1 MQFFTI
7 SDYKRFTIS
16 MAFKPEKFTY
26 QPLQEPMDFRLLE
39 LLPGERDE
47 TIKCSLTHSS
57 LTSHPYYHA
66 VSYTWGTP
74 GLFQE
79 IELGGV
85 AHSIQ
90 ANLFDF
96 LQQLRLTY
104 AAVTLWVDALC
115 INQNDILE
123 KNIQVPLMGLI
134 YSYAKSVLVWLGP
147 QANGSEEYF
156 DSCNQIPL
164 ESQSLC
170 SSILKNVDSD
180 ATNPISAAIASLQ
193 RRTYWTRTWIIQEIV
208 LASDI
213 HIFCGDR
220 FSHWPNFI
228 LHMPDHDTGNQ
239 AIGMRNP
246 THPFGK
252 LKKLRIIATRLTLR
266 QLLF

>member
-1 MQFFTI
+1 
-7 SDYKRFTIS
+7 

-47 TIKCSLTHSS
+47 TLKCSLTHSS

-66 VSYTWGTP
+66 LSYTWGTP

-115 INQNDILE
+115 I
-123 KNIQVPLMGLI
+123 
-134 YSYAKSVLVWLGP
+134 YSYRTAMKHLGNLGLAPQFSEGFDFAYLVGPIRTHELVWTPWSWFG
-147 QANGSEEYF
+147 
-156 DSCNQIPL
+156 
-164 ESQSLC
+164 
-170 SSILKNVDSD
+170 ILYN
-180 ATNPISAAIASLQ
+180 
-193 RRTYWTRTWIIQEIV
+193 
-208 LASDI
+208 
-213 HIFCGDR
+213 
-220 FSHWPNFI
+220 
-228 LHMPDHDTGNQ
+228 
-239 AIGMRNP
+239 
-246 THPFGK
+246 
-252 LKKLRIIATRLTLR
+252 
-266 QLLF
+266 

>member
-1 MQFFTI
+1 MSTPKEQLSKARGSTF
-7 SDYKRFTIS
+7 SPPGSSVSGAPDQGLGAGPLYKRFTII
-16 MAFKPEKFTY
+16 MAFKPEKFAY

-47 TIKCSLTHSS
+47 TLKCSLTHSS
-57 LTSHPYYHA
+57 LTSHPYYYA

-79 IELGGV
+79 IKLGGV

-134 YSYAKSVLVWLGP
+134 YS
-147 QANGSEEYF
+147 
-156 DSCNQIPL
+156 
-164 ESQSLC
+164 
-170 SSILKNVDSD
+170 
-180 ATNPISAAIASLQ
+180 
-193 RRTYWTRTWIIQEIV
+193 
-208 LASDI
+208 
-213 HIFCGDR
+213 IF
-220 FSHWPNFI
+220 
-228 LHMPDHDTGNQ
+228 
-239 AIGMRNP
+239 
-246 THPFGK
+246 
-252 LKKLRIIATRLTLR
+252 
-266 QLLF
+266 